1 MSSTSTIELRAAS
14 PVETSYNHTPLNEN
28 KDQSR
33 APASEESSDPTTQV
47 PDGGYGWVI
56 VSCCSL
62 FTFHFNGLNG
72 SWGILQNHLLEKHL
86 PSVPTYTIAFVG
98 SFALATEVAFGVLS
112 ARLVSW
118 VGFRTAAIAGV
129 LILGLSEILSGF
141 ATSSVGGL
149 FGTSGLMAGIG
160 ICVLYSISNSL
171 PAQYFSSHLGT
182 ANGVVKLGGG
192 VGATALA
199 VVLEYLIQAVGVS
212 WTFRILGFITLA
224 TGLPTAL
231 LIKERSHGR
240 SAAFLD
246 LSLFRDPVYTA
257 ISIAAALGTF
267 TLFAPPYFLPFVA
280 TSLGFSSGTGAG
292 LVAGFNACTA
302 VGRLLSGP
310 ACDKL
315 GAINTFFLVMALN
328 ALSMLAIWPFSDSLA
343 LLTVFSILNGV
354 ANGSFF
360 TTMPTAIATMVGPEK
375 AAVAMGQACTGWTVG
390 YLMGAPIAGFLL
402 QATNA
407 DRSSSIDPYR
417 PAIFYAGSLAAASC
431 LFALAARF
439 AKDRA
444 LRKKI

>member
-1 MSSTSTIELRAAS
+1 MSSTSTIELRTAS
-14 PVETSYNHTPLNEN
+14 PVETSYNHTPASEN
-28 KDQSR
+28 KDESH
-33 APASEESSDPTTQV
+33 ASPGNDSTDPATQV

-98 SFALATEVAFGVLS
+98 SLALATEVAFGVLS

-118 VGFRTAAIAGV
+118 IGFRTAAIAGV
-129 LILGLSEILSGF
+129 LILGLSEVFSGF

-182 ANGVVKLGGG
+182 ANGVVKVGGG
-192 VGATALA
+192 VGATVLAL
-199 VVLEYLIQAVGVS
+199 VLEYLIQAVGVS

-224 TGLPTAL
+224 TGLPTAF
-231 LIKERSHGR
+231 LIRERSHGR

-257 ISIAAALGTF
+257 IFIAAALGTF

-302 VGRLLSGP
+302 VGRLLSSP
-310 ACDKL
+310 
-315 GAINTFFLVMALN
+315 
-328 ALSMLAIWPFSDSLA
+328 S
-343 LLTVFSILNGV
+343 
-354 ANGSFF
+354 
-360 TTMPTAIATMVGPEK
+360 
-375 AAVAMGQACTGWTVG
+375 
-390 YLMGAPIAGFLL
+390 
-402 QATNA
+402 
-407 DRSSSIDPYR
+407 
-417 PAIFYAGSLAAASC
+417 
-431 LFALAARF
+431 
-439 AKDRA
+439 
-444 LRKKI
+444 